1 MPSALRSNQPLR
13 RLLGAWLQSCVGSWA
28 GYVAL
33 LLLAVRYLHTSWGVM
48 AVLLAEFLPAVAFG
62 AFFGA
67 CADRYS
73 RRALIVTANLV
84 QAAAWGGL
92 ALVHTAAPIL
102 TLALLAGIG
111 NALQRPAMRAALPVV
126 AGESQQVAAA
136 WFDTC
141 RWVGFT
147 VGPLLA
153 AGMFAI
159 AGLALPLALNGA
171 SFLVAALM
179 LGTLAVERPTPQE
192 HERGAGLREGLA
204 VALAAPGVAA
214 VILVSAAAV
223 ISGGL
228 LNVCEPLFAKNVLHG
243 SSSDYALLVACYGVG
258 MVTGSVLVARRSDAS
273 GVTIMR
279 RYLAS
284 LFLSGLGMAGSALA
298 GSVAPAM
305 LAFAATGYANALL
318 VVSETQLIQL
328 RVPNSVQGRLF
339 GSKDTIEGVFFLIG
353 LLAAAALVAAT
364 GVRATL
370 GAGAAVYAV
379 CTLAAAVALWRHAGR
394 AAGTLAPFDF
404 TGEHALDAHA
414 GDASP
419 PDAQTRRFDP
429 VAVSGAATHAEA
441 SLISEPRAPV

>member
-1 MPSALRSNQPLR
+1 VPSALRSNPPLR

-33 LLLAVRYLHTSWGVM
+33 LLLTVRYLHNSWGVM
-48 AVLLAEFLPAVAFG
+48 AVLLAEFVPAVAFG

-73 RRALIVTANLV
+73 RRALIVTANLL

-92 ALVHTAAPIL
+92 AFAHTAASIL

-126 AGESQQVAAA
+126 AGEAQQVAAA

-141 RWVGFT
+141 RWAGFT

-153 AGMFAI
+153 AGMFAV

-171 SFLVAALM
+171 SFLVAALV
-179 LGTLAVERPTPQE
+179 LGTLAMERPAPQPQAQ
-192 HERGAGLREGLA
+192 ERGAGLREGLA
-204 VALAAPGVAA
+204 VAFAAPGVAA
-214 VILVSAAAV
+214 VVLCSAAAV

-243 SSSDYALLVACYGVG
+243 SSSDYALLVACYGAG
-258 MVTGSVLVARRSDAS
+258 MVTGSVLVARRGDAP

-298 GSVAPAM
+298 GSVAPATV
-305 LAFAATGYANALL
+305 AFAATGYANALL

-339 GSKDTIEGVFFLIG
+339 GSKDTIEGAFFLIG
-353 LLAAAALVAAT
+353 LVAAAALIAANGVRVTLAVGAGVYIVCMLAAAA
-364 GVRATL
+364 
-370 GAGAAVYAV
+370 
-379 CTLAAAVALWRHAGR
+379 ALWRHAGR
-394 AAGTLAPFDF
+394 AAGPLAPFDF
-404 TGEHALDAHA
+404 TGEHVLDAHA
-414 GDASP
+414 ADATLAH
-419 PDAQTRRFDP
+419 AQPRRFDP
-429 VAVSGAATHAEA
+429 VAVSGEEA
-441 SLISEPRAPV
+441 SRVGEPRAPV